1 MAKKYSLEVIKD
13 FLLNIDSLGDAVSFL
28 ETKLDL
34 SRKKLKKKAKKEAK
48 RIEKSYN
55 KVVLAKEGTLN
66 TGQVNQNVLSNLDK

>member
-13 FLLNIDSLGDAVSFL
+13 FLLNIDSLGDAVSSL

-55 KVVLAKEGTLN
+55 KVVLTKEGTLN